1 MRDVLDWMGR
11 GVSSWSCRVQFLVA
25 APLLLCGV
33 IGCCTATPTM
43 VIPPCPEPTD
53 EMIHELLAGE
63 IPPATADYV
72 GRVELLCSALL
83 VMEED

>member
-1 MRDVLDWMGR
+1 MRDVLNWLER
-11 GVSSWSCRVQFLVA
+11 GVSSRSCRWQFLAV
-25 APLLLCGV
+25 APLLLGFGL
-33 IGCCTATPTM
+33 GCCTATPTM